1 MGYHAD
7 SKLSINTNFKRQPHR
22 EETGPP
28 QPGRRRG
35 LSNFPSTSSSIFSST
50 SPSSSSSRPSSFIY
64 LPVSTPQPTTANL
77 PLNPIDSETF
87 PSPLDTSNMY
97 KVPGQN
103 VYFVPYGG
111 SPMGS
116 HPAWSAGAASAPPFV
131 PFVEPIYFP
140 GAIEQP
146 SQPFFD
152 DASHA
157 QVGFPNNFE
166 SEDEEYRSYASDGD
180 KRSRRLSRGYFTPLE
195 ATSPT
200 SLHTIESRVY
210 TKIDPR
216 HRPPPSVSPA
226 NSSATDDSGR
236 SSSYGST
243 GSGRSVRW
251 HEDLVAPTPPP
262 NRPRPKG
269 WFNRRG
275 DQLWCNDG
283 RYKAAIEEYPPYL
296 REYPEVG
303 DGWMNEYGVRITMTH
318 RRVPDAVPRAL
329 KGVLKNNAPLGF

>member
-1 MGYHAD
+1 
-7 SKLSINTNFKRQPHR
+7 
-22 EETGPP
+22 
-28 QPGRRRG
+28 
-35 LSNFPSTSSSIFSST
+35 
-50 SPSSSSSRPSSFIY
+50 
-64 LPVSTPQPTTANL
+64 
-77 PLNPIDSETF
+77 
-87 PSPLDTSNMY
+87 MY

-116 HPAWSAGAASAPPFV
+116 HPAWSAGAHSAPFM

-140 GAIEQP
+140 GAIQQP
-146 SQPFFD
+146 SDSYFD

-157 QVGFPNNFE
+157 QAGYALPPHASVNFD
-166 SEDEEYRSYASDGD
+166 SEDDEYRMYASDGGD
-180 KRSRRLSRGYFTPLE
+180 KRSRRLSRGFYSTSPLE

-216 HRPPPSVSPA
+216 HRPPPSISPA

-262 NRPRPKG
+262 SRPRPKG
-269 WFNRRG
+269 PTSPIDINVVVF
-275 DQLWCNDG
+275 L
-283 RYKAAIEEYPPYL
+283 
-296 REYPEVG
+296 
-303 DGWMNEYGVRITMTH
+303 
-318 RRVPDAVPRAL
+318 AL
-329 KGVLKNNAPLGF
+329 